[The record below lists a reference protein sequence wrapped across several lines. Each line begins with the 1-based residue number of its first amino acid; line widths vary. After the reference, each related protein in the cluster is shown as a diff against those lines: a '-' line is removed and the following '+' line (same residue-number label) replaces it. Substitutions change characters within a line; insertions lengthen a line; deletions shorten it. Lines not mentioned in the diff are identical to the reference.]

1 VEKLED
7 MANVFLDKMRG
18 PQEKI
23 IAHLYDILNDQ
34 NLLDL
39 TEDITRGPDSSG
51 VKNVDV
57 NGSGL
62 SEIHLHPPNSS
73 WIST

>member
-1 VEKLED
+1 
-7 MANVFLDKMRG
+7 M
-18 PQEKI
+18 
-23 IAHLYDILNDQ
+23 
-34 NLLDL
+34 L
-39 TEDITRGPDSSG
+39 TTLQIERAGRWDSSAMSCAYLTRLPAQFLRTMAG
-51 VKNVDV
+51 FHSDVKNLDV